1 MDLPF
6 CPACGSVRL
15 AEEGGLLDGEVYRRL
30 RCRDC
35 RWAQPVVSQ
44 AAASPEEGAT
54 HDEDRPVVIRSR
66 SA

>member
-6 CPACGSVRL
+6 CPTCGSVRL
-15 AEEGGLLDGEVYRRL
+15 AEEGGLLNGEPYRRL

-35 RWAQPVVSQ
+35 TWAEPD
-44 AAASPEEGAT
+44 ASPTEVG
-54 HDEDRPVVIRSR
+54 DGPDDRPVVIRSR

>member
-6 CPACGSVRL
+6 CPLCGSVRL
-15 AEEGGLLDGEVYRRL
+15 AEEGGFFNEEVYRRL

-35 RWAQPVVSQ
+35 KWAQPIPS
-44 AAASPEEGAT
+44 E
-54 HDEDRPVVIRSR
+54 PVTGTSGDDDPLVIRSR